1 MSSAIQAAQ
10 PSALAP
16 SGERWSWLSMM
27 ERATTAQLELALLGG
42 VAPKMESL
50 VGWEFGGGNCV
61 RIYSLLGIR
70 KFVKGFYEG
79 PARDQGPSPS
89 LSREGKLELVAGFP
103 LGKILQGYNIAAIRN
118 ADAEPHVCKPSDE
131 KPGRYGFYRVHAPV
145 SGARDARYMNSLLL
159 DYGLGGNGLFGP
171 PLRDY
176 IVQVYPDDPDLL
188 LGKAYGAIGPI
199 RIPLNFFVLK
209 RRRAVEFGG

>member
-1 MSSAIQAAQ
+1 MSSAIQTAQ

-27 ERATTAQLELALLGG
+27 ESATTAQLELALLGG
-42 VAPKMESL
+42 VPPKLESL
-50 VGWEFGGGNCV
+50 AGWEFGGGNCV
-61 RIYSLLGIR
+61 RLYSLLGIR

-79 PARDQGPSPS
+79 VPRAEGPSPS
-89 LSREGKLELVAGFP
+89 LSREGKQE
-103 LGKILQGYNIAAIRN
+103 ILQGYNIAAIRN

-131 KPGRYGFYRVHAPV
+131 NPGRYGFYRVHAPV
-145 SGARDARYMNSLLL
+145 PGARDARYSNALLL

-188 LGKAYGAIGPI
+188 LGKAYGALGPL

-209 RRRAVEFGG
+209 RRRKVEFGG